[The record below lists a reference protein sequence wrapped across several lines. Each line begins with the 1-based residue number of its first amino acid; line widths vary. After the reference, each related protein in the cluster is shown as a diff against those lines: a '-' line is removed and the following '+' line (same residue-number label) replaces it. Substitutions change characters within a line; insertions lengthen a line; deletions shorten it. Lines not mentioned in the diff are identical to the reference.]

1 MLSDLISAAF
11 RTAVECKQLTPDPL
25 NHTGMTSRISPTPS
39 INSSAALLLLS
50 VCSFLER
57 SLQEHQDLLKPPG
70 RFQSRVNRFIPT
82 FFPGL
87 FSLGGAV
94 RSTACIEGCLK
105 PGLVKTIRTTHTIK
119 PGDLPRCTPSLKYSQ
134 HKQIF
139 RFHSSSQCFD
149 SYSRFSGGG
158 VLLSSPKVLVDEAQ
172 PVSIV
177 LLYLAA
183 EEICRVPNEIQISL
197 CVKRAAGEREAGK
210 LHLTALDNRGC
221 SRKCT
226 SIN

>member
-50 VCSFLER
+50 VCSILER
-57 SLQEHQDLLKPPG
+57 SLQKHQDPLKPPG
-70 RFQSRVNRFIPT
+70 RFQSGDNRFIPT
-82 FFPGL
+82 FFLGM
-87 FSLGGAV
+87 FSLGGAI

-105 PGLVKTIRTTHTIK
+105 SGRVKTIRTTHTIK
-119 PGDLPRCTPSLKYSQ
+119 PGHLPRYTPSLKYSQ

-139 RFHSSSQCFD
+139 RFHSSSQCCD
-149 SYSRFSGGG
+149 SCSRFPGGG
-158 VLLSSPKVLVDEAQ
+158 GSSGHQRSWSMKLSPSRLPSSTSLERKFAACQTKLKSACVLKE
-172 PVSIV
+172 
-177 LLYLAA
+177 
-183 EEICRVPNEIQISL
+183 R
-197 CVKRAAGEREAGK
+197 RGREAGK